1 MRGRRGGGSGGR
13 GCGAGGS
20 GPGGGRRRR
29 GPEERGTGGGGG
41 VGGGG
46 GWAASPGATNAEAR
60 PHPPANRPPPL
71 PGSLCGSRH
80 RCARSLGPPR
90 RHLPPIRAAA
100 HREDRRRGDRRGGVM
115 HQQIQHGAG
124 GAPGVEGAA
133 AAETGHGW
141 RAPRAFVCTAAAADT
156 RPRRRREAAAA
167 CDTQSSPPPPC
178 RRPPPRRA
186 RAPSPWLPDTRRPP
200 TRMGRRVSAAAAA
213 FACLA
218 LAWTASRAP
227 TRGGGRTTPS
237 PPSVLLK
244 FGPLSPDG
252 AGGLSGMT
260 RCGGR
265 R

>member
-1 MRGRRGGGSGGR
+1 MRGRRGGGRGGR

-29 GPEERGTGGGGG
+29 GTEERGTGGGGG

-60 PHPPANRPPPL
+60 PHPPANRPSPL

-167 CDTQSSPPPPC
+167 CDTQSSPPPPPVGGPLRAARARLPHGSLTRAGLQRAWDAAC
-178 RRPPPRRA
+178 RPRRRRSPA
-186 RAPSPWLPDTRRPP
+186 WRWRGPRREPRLGAVGAPPLPRRLSTSNSDPCPP
-200 TRMGRRVSAAAAA
+200 TAQAD
-213 FACLA
+213 CL
-218 LAWTASRAP
+218 
-227 TRGGGRTTPS
+227 G
-237 PPSVLLK
+237 
-244 FGPLSPDG
+244 
-252 AGGLSGMT
+252 
-260 RCGGR
+260 
-265 R
+265 